1 MINLQLKPTYI
12 QHLCDLTQNK
22 RLKQMIKADDEHTN
36 FTKPFRVREGSPVG
50 ISSGGARPGP
60 DGTHAPA
67 EKGCAPTDEMDQ
79 N

>member
-1 MINLQLKPTYI
+1 
-12 QHLCDLTQNK
+12 
-22 RLKQMIKADDEHTN
+22 MIKADDEHTN